1 MKEKL
6 ILPRPVEKILSRFDE
21 GGYRADIVG
30 GCVRDKLLFK
40 EPNDYDITTNA
51 TPDAVKVLFSDCRTV
66 DTGIKHGTV
75 TLLFEGGAYEITTW
89 RVEGKYLDN
98 RRPSSVSF
106 AKDIS
111 EDLSRRDFTVNAIA
125 YSYTYGLTDLFGG
138 REDIEAKIL
147 RSVRDP
153 TARFRE
159 DALRIL
165 RALRFSATLGFA
177 IEENT
182 ARAIRAEK
190 ALLHNI
196 SAERIYQELCKLLSG
211 DMAESVLSEYAEV
224 ISEVIP
230 AFKTASATPLLPFV
244 TKSTDARL
252 LSLLYRA
259 ASTPEE
265 RVRISDETLTALRTD
280 GAIRRLAKAV
290 LSLGDAPYG
299 KPKELLRLLYR
310 LGEGGA
316 LAYLEMR
323 RALGESTEGATQELS
338 RLLAEGRPYRIR
350 DLAIGGDALLSLGVL
365 PNEIGLT
372 LEKLLFAVIDE
383 RVENTAESLME
394 YCKK

>member
-1 MKEKL
+1 MKAKL
-6 ILPRPVEKILSRFDE
+6 ILPRPVEKILSRFHE

-30 GCVRDKLLFK
+30 GCVRDKLLLK

-51 TPDAVKVLFSDCRTV
+51 APDAVKALFSDCRTV

-147 RSVRDP
+147 RSVGDP

-196 SAERIYQELCKLLSG
+196 SAERIYQELYKLLSG
-211 DMAESVLSEYAEV
+211 DMAESVLSEYAEG
-224 ISEVIP
+224 ICEVRKIC
-230 AFKTASATPLLPFV
+230 
-244 TKSTDARL
+244 
-252 LSLLYRA
+252 LS
-259 ASTPEE
+259 
-265 RVRISDETLTALRTD
+265 
-280 GAIRRLAKAV
+280 G
-290 LSLGDAPYG
+290 
-299 KPKELLRLLYR
+299 
-310 LGEGGA
+310 
-316 LAYLEMR
+316 
-323 RALGESTEGATQELS
+323 
-338 RLLAEGRPYRIR
+338 
-350 DLAIGGDALLSLGVL
+350 
-365 PNEIGLT
+365 
-372 LEKLLFAVIDE
+372 
-383 RVENTAESLME
+383 
-394 YCKK
+394 